1 MLESMIHNPRPTRAE
16 VADVANAIY
25 DGTDALTLSG
35 ETAIGMYPVPAVQ
48 TMAQIAEATEPHLY
62 KQGSIPNRATEP
74 NGISAVVGLAAV
86 TAAEHV
92 GASCIV
98 TPTMTGR
105 TARLVSNYRPHAPIY
120 AVTPTEENRRSLQLA
135 WGVIPLLGKVVGDAS
150 FILEQARSV
159 VIEKGYVHKGDIAV
173 FTLGD
178 RTTSPNTDDAGVDPS
193 LPSPRPTNVMQI
205 VQIGIEEG
213 GN

>member
-1 MLESMIHNPRPTRAE
+1 MSP
-16 VADVANAIY
+16 
-25 DGTDALTLSG
+25 
-35 ETAIGMYPVPAVQ
+35 
-48 TMAQIAEATEPHLY
+48 
-62 KQGSIPNRATEP
+62 
-74 NGISAVVGLAAV
+74 
-86 TAAEHV
+86 
-92 GASCIV
+92 
-98 TPTMTGR
+98 PTMTGR